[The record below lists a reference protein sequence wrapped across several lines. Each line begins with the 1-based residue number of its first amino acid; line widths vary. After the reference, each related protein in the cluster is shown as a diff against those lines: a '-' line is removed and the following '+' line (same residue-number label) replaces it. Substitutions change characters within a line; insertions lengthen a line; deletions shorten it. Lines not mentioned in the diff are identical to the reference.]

1 MKATTEQE
9 KTQQIRDF
17 SAALQSKAF
26 EESEIPS
33 IQFQTAVLGSLIEQY
48 LSKIPHFWPT
58 FSNTK
63 EKLSATRGWNLF
75 YYVTTASV
83 LTEVR
88 HVARLETPYTGWEIP
103 PKTKDESNVDA
114 WSYAI
119 SPPSLQDTVEHKS
132 SIIGDSQSLYD
143 CPRCT
148 ATGYIPCDKC
158 SQKGKTRCQDCS
170 GAGTFRCTTCAG
182 TTTVN
187 KTQTVVKEK
196 KCDACGV
203 NTVMNVIA
211 LFDDNPYTR
220 ARRCGKCGGRGV
232 IRYKDTESYTA
243 PCKTC
248 RATGEERCKK
258 CRATGLLTCGKCRG
272 NTKLKCTKC
281 KTHKKIVSYLSLER
295 QFSRSSH
302 SENFASPLFAKQL
315 STVEGDIF
323 VDAAQHEVACL
334 DADHIPDVEIAKIQG
349 NTPTS
354 KVVAQRSALLLKQAR
369 KACPPAGRI
378 VEESVVLKRCSSIGF
393 SYNCGRARYQAVCSP
408 TANTFEIPL
417 ALLPHISPAAAWM
430 KHRLAE
436 ARALAA
442 SGDKRDA
449 AVLLAQCRELAAVDP
464 ACLSL
469 LSGDLIDIP
478 DDVVSLA
485 EKVTYTSG
493 EVKFYAAAILIFVAG
508 IITSAA
514 ATSFVPAL
522 LATPFGG
529 VLGYIGWMVGKQTTG
544 HGRGLAPYGNSS
556 PHSQAASITD
566 TSSTSPGS
574 VGVGHQETIIEDV
587 SGFYSSVGDIPEQRK
602 VEREQESSSPDTA
615 KRRPAPSRAIAPDQP
630 KKSKGIGVLRLL
642 LFFIIIGSLVAM
654 GGFNLEFDNA
664 KYTLQTAIDNGDASG
679 AGSAAVRANF
689 AEKGFY
695 ASVFVCSLAF
705 MGLFIMNYFRKRSA

>member
-1 MKATTEQE
+1 MKAATEEE
-9 KTQQIRDF
+9 KSRQVRDF

-33 IQFQTAVLGSLIEQY
+33 SQFPTALLGSLIEQY
-48 LSKIPHFWPT
+48 LSKLPHFWPS
-58 FSNTK
+58 FSTTK
-63 EKLSATRGWNLF
+63 DQLSAIRGWNLF

-88 HVARLETPYTGWEIP
+88 HVARLDTPYTGWEIP

-119 SPPSLQDTVEHKS
+119 APPSLLDSVEHKS
-132 SIIGDSQSLYD
+132 SIIGDSQSLHD
-143 CPRCT
+143 CSRCT

-158 SQKGKTRCQDCS
+158 AQKGKTRCQDCS

-187 KTQTVVKEK
+187 KTRTVVKEK
-196 KCDACGV
+196 KCDACGL

-295 QFSRSSH
+295 QFSRTSH
-302 SENFASPLFAKQL
+302 SENIASPLFAKQL
-315 STVEGDIF
+315 ATVEEDIF
-323 VDAAQHEVACL
+323 AEAAQHEVACL
-334 DADHIPDVEIAKIQG
+334 DADHIPDVVFAKIQG

-354 KVVAQRSALLLKQAR
+354 KVLAQRSALLLKRAR
-369 KACPPAGRI
+369 KACPPDGRI

-393 SYNCGRARYQAVCSP
+393 YYICGRARYQAVCSP
-408 TANTFEIPL
+408 TANTFENPP

-436 ARALAA
+436 AKALAA

-449 AVLLAQCRELAAVDP
+449 AVLLAQCRELASADP

-469 LSGDLIDIP
+469 LSGDLIDLP

-493 EVKFYAAAILIFVAG
+493 EVKFYAAAILISVAG
-508 IITSAA
+508 IITSAVA
-514 ATSFVPAL
+514 ASFVPAL

-529 VLGYIGWMVGKQTTG
+529 VLGYMGWMLGKQTTG
-544 HGRGLAPYGNSS
+544 QGRGLVPSGASGPVFQPAATTDNSAT
-556 PHSQAASITD
+556 P
-566 TSSTSPGS
+566 PGS
-574 VGVGHQETIIEDV
+574 VGVDHQETNFEDF
-587 SGFYSSVGDIPEQRK
+587 SGFYSSAGDIPKPKEVEPEQVPSK
-602 VEREQESSSPDTA
+602 PDA
-615 KRRPAPSRAIAPDQP
+615 ASRRPSRSRAITPEQP
-630 KKSKGIGVLRLL
+630 NKPKRIGVLRIL
-642 LFFIIIGSLVAM
+642 LFFVIIGSLVAM
-654 GGFNLEFDNA
+654 GVFNVEYDNA
-664 KYTLQTAIDNGDASG
+664 TYALQSAVNSGDVSG
-679 AGSAAVRANF
+679 AGNAAVRGNL

-695 ASVFVCSLAF
+695 ASAFVCSLAF
-705 MGLFIMNYFRKRSA
+705 LALFTMNYLRKRSA